1 MSSKSENGFC
11 RSNAVLAVFLL
22 LYFSVLVCFF
32 WWIGDRIFQY
42 QEGWNTFYFSKYY
55 VADVFSREGV
65 SALIRAFFLQFYA
78 VPVHGA
84 LIMSLAMT
92 SVAILL
98 MWCER
103 KCLGMT
109 KLPIVS
115 VVLSVVLS
123 VLFAMFVGNM
133 SFNRTL
139 CLLGNE
145 GKQDEFFMRLSNDV
159 RAEQWDDVVGECE
172 ANSPINNLLHQNCL
186 NIALAEKGT
195 LGDRLLEQPVVN
207 IASIYVNVISSPQV
221 AALLSDVYYSMG
233 HIAQSQRYAFEA
245 NEKMNNLS
253 PRLLQRLIK
262 TNIIYGQY
270 NVAKKYLRILSKT
283 IYYKDWCER
292 YSALLSDKAV
302 ESDAE
307 LSVKRKCL
315 IADNR
320 FSGVRGLDDDL
331 LHVARATKGTPQC
344 RTTLQFLGSLYILAD
359 YKEQF
364 AAMIDE
370 FRGTDE
376 LPSPLPD
383 CFNRF
388 YNHLKMS
395 ND

>member
-1 MSSKSENGFC
+1 MSI
-11 RSNAVLAVFLL
+11 VLFFICLL
-22 LYFSVLVCFF
+22 ASALYF
-32 WWIGDRIFQY
+32 WWIGIRILQY
-42 QEGWNTFYFSKYY
+42 QEGWNTFYFSKHF
-55 VADVFSREGV
+55 VADAYYREGASV
-65 SALIRAFFLQFYA
+65 VIRVFFLQFFHD
-78 VPVHGA
+78 PLHGA
-84 LIMSLAMT
+84 LVMSGITAVMMG
-92 SVAILL
+92 LL
-98 MWCER
+98 IWAER
-103 KCLGMT
+103 RCVKWMRM
-109 KLPIVS
+109 PVIS
-115 VVLSVVLS
+115 FALSLIINI
-123 VLFAMFVGNM
+123 FMAMFIGKM
-133 SFNRTL
+133 SISKAI
-139 CLLGNE
+139 GMQNE
-145 GKQDEFFMRLSNDV
+145 SAWQDEQYMKLSNMV
-159 RAEQWDDVVGECE
+159 RNEQWDDVVAACDRI
-172 ANSPINNLLHQNCL
+172 APVTNLLFQNCL
-186 NIALAEKGT
+186 HMALAEKGE
-195 LGDRLLEQPVVN
+195 LGDRLFDQPVMN
-207 IASIYVNVISSPQV
+207 ITSIYVNEISSPQV
-221 AALLSDVYYSMG
+221 AGLLSDVYYSMG
-233 HIAQSQRYAFEA
+233 HIAQAQRYAFEA

-292 YSALLSDKAV
+292 YSTLLSDKAV
-302 ESDAE
+302 ESDVE